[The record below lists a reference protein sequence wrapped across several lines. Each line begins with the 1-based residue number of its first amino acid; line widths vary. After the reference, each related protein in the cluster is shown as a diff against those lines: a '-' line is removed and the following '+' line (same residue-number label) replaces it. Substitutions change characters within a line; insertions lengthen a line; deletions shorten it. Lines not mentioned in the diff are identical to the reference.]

1 MPRISGYDELAF
13 VFPVFL
19 VKTFHTQIISHFE
32 SKINRFVVYFENIF
46 CYNKKKQRSGL
57 MKYDIK
63 KLTLEEKMK
72 LLTGKN
78 SWELETANGKL
89 PNVFLSDGPHGLRMW
104 DTEKKET
111 KKATAMPNIVV
122 VANSWDKELAY
133 LDGATIAD
141 DCIEKGAD
149 VLLAPGVNI
158 KRTPLCGRNFEYFSE
173 DPYLAGTLAKAYI
186 EGVQSKGVG
195 TSLKHYCANN
205 REYDRF
211 YQSSEID
218 ERTLREIY
226 LPAFEIAVTAQPWTV
241 MCSYNPINGVWA
253 SENKWLLTD
262 ILRNEFAFDGVIV
275 SDWGAVHNSWK
286 AVKAGLD
293 LEMPYRDKA
302 YEEIKDGYE
311 KGYLTEEEID
321 TRVQKILELME
332 KVESDKKVV
341 TTTKEERHEN
351 AVKVAHGGIVLL
363 KNEDNLLPLKG
374 GNILLN
380 GTLEYM
386 GGGGS
391 AFVQTDYKPRS
402 LKEELAS
409 ALGERARVSVSN
421 FGMNSE
427 LYLHGARNAYQDA
440 YEKDAVVLCV
450 GNNTHIESESHDRA
464 GIRLSC
470 TQEDL
475 ILNTAKVNKNVI
487 VVIFAGSAIDVSP
500 WVDKVKAVLFAGFSG
515 EGTLQAVADII
526 SGKVNPS
533 GKLSETFPLCLAD
546 TPTGDTRGD
555 GFVDCYQEGIFV
567 GYRWYD
573 KYEKAVAFPFGHGL
587 SYASFKYS
595 DLEICKKSETDYEVS
610 YTVTNTSRVDGKE
623 VSQVYV
629 RDVFAM
635 VTRPNKELKGFE
647 KTFIKA
653 GESKR
658 VTITLNARS
667 FAYYSIPLKKWYVE
681 NGDFEILVGA
691 SARDIR
697 LTGKIK
703 IELPE
708 NEQVT
713 H

>member
-1 MPRISGYDELAF
+1 
-13 VFPVFL
+13 
-19 VKTFHTQIISHFE
+19 
-32 SKINRFVVYFENIF
+32 
-46 CYNKKKQRSGL
+46 

-63 KLTLEEKMK
+63 NLTLEEKMK
-72 LLTGKN
+72 LLAGRN
-78 SWELETANGKL
+78 RWQLETANGKL
-89 PNVFLSDGPHGLRMW
+89 PDVFLSDGPHGLRMR
-104 DTEKKET
+104 DMEKEET

-122 VANSWDKELAY
+122 LANSWDRELAY

-141 DCIEKGAD
+141 DCIENGAD

-205 REYDRF
+205 REYDRL
-211 YQSSEID
+211 YQSSELD

-241 MCSYNPINGVWA
+241 MCSYNPVNGVWA

-262 ILRNEFAFDGVIV
+262 ILRNEFGFDGVVV
-275 SDWGAVHNSWK
+275 SDWSAIHNSWK

-321 TRVQKILELME
+321 ARVQKILQLME
-332 KVESDKKVV
+332 KVGNDKKVI
-341 TTTKEERHEN
+341 TTTKEKRHEN
-351 AVKVAHGGIVLL
+351 AVKIAQEGCVLL

-374 GNILLN
+374 GNILVN
-380 GTLEYM
+380 GTRDYM

-402 LKEELAS
+402 LKEELAEK
-409 ALGERARVSVSN
+409 LGDRATVNVSRMD
-421 FGMNSE
+421 MNAN
-427 LYLHGARNAYQDA
+427 LFLHGVRNAYQDA

-450 GNNTHIESESHDRA
+450 GNHTGRESEGYDRDSL
-464 GIRLSC
+464 RLSC

-475 ILNTAKVNKNVI
+475 ILNTAKVNENVI

-500 WVDKVKAVLFAGFSG
+500 WVDKVKAVLFAGFGG
-515 EGTLQAVADII
+515 EGTLQAVANIL

-546 TPTGDTRGD
+546 TPTGDRRGD

-573 KYEKAVAFPFGHGL
+573 KYEKEVAFPFGHGL
-587 SYASFKYS
+587 SYASFEYS
-595 DLEICKKSETDYEVS
+595 GLEIEKISETDYEVS
-610 YTVTNTSRVDGKE
+610 YTVTNTSSVDGKE

-635 VTRPNKELKGFE
+635 VTRPDKELKGFE
-647 KTFIKA
+647 KTHLKA

-658 VTITLNARS
+658 VTVVLNARS

-691 SARDIR
+691 SSRDIR
-697 LTGKIK
+697 LKGKITMA
-703 IELPE
+703 LPD

-713 H
+713 K

>member
-1 MPRISGYDELAF
+1 
-13 VFPVFL
+13 
-19 VKTFHTQIISHFE
+19 
-32 SKINRFVVYFENIF
+32 
-46 CYNKKKQRSGL
+46 

-63 KLTLEEKMK
+63 NLTLEEKMK
-72 LLTGKN
+72 LLAGRN
-78 SWELETANGKL
+78 RWQLETANGKL
-89 PNVFLSDGPHGLRMW
+89 PSIFLSDGPHGLRMW
-104 DTEKKET
+104 DMEKNEV

-122 VANSWDKELAY
+122 VANSWDRELAY
-133 LDGATIAD
+133 LDGETIAD
-141 DCIEKGAD
+141 DCIENGAD
-149 VLLAPGVNI
+149 VLLAPGVNV

-186 EGVQSKGVG
+186 DGVQSKGVG

-205 REYDRF
+205 REYDRL
-211 YQSSEID
+211 YQSSELD

-226 LPAFEIAVTAQPWTV
+226 LPAFEIAITAKPWTV
-241 MCSYNPINGVWA
+241 MCSYNPVNGVWA

-262 ILRNEFAFDGVIV
+262 ILRDEFGFDGVIV
-275 SDWGAVHNSWK
+275 SDWDAVHNSWK

-302 YEEIKDGYE
+302 YEEIKYGYE
-311 KGYLTEEEID
+311 QGYLTEEEID
-321 TRVQKILELME
+321 ARVQKILELME
-332 KVESDKKVV
+332 KAENGKKTI
-341 TTTKEERHEN
+341 TTTKAERHES

-363 KNEDNLLPLKG
+363 KNEDNILPLKS
-374 GNILLN
+374 GNILVN
-380 GTLEYM
+380 GTLDYL

-391 AFVQTDYKPRS
+391 AFVQTDFKPRS
-402 LKEELAS
+402 LKEELAEK
-409 ALGERARVSVSN
+409 LGDTASVSVSSMGIN
-421 FGMNSE
+421 ASLF
-427 LYLHGARNAYQDA
+427 LHGVRNAYQDA
-440 YEKDAVVLCV
+440 YGKDAVVLCV
-450 GNNTHIESESHDRA
+450 GNNARIESESYDRDSL
-464 GIRLSC
+464 RLSC
-470 TQEDL
+470 TQEDF
-475 ILNTAKVNKNVI
+475 ILNTARTNENVI
-487 VVIFAGSAIDVSP
+487 VVMFAGSAIDTSA
-500 WVDKVKAVLFAGFSG
+500 WADKVKAIIFAGFCG
-515 EGTLQAVADII
+515 EGTLQAVADILT
-526 SGKVNPS
+526 GKVNPS

-555 GFVDCYQEGIFV
+555 GFVDLYTEGIFV

-573 KYEKAVAFPFGHGL
+573 RYEKAVAFPFGHGL
-587 SYASFKYS
+587 SYASFEYS

-647 KTFIKA
+647 KTFLKA

-703 IELPE
+703 IQLPE